1 MPADDYHQ
9 KSLLRESLGML
20 MILKIDLFFPQY
32 DYRNKKLAVF
42 IQITEAEKRLG
53 RVAILKEE
61 SQRDSTNEESEGQQ
75 EEEGEMNDGEQDI
88 GIQSKVSLLDQHS
101 ELKKK
106 AEGIHSLIDWFKNKT
121 AFYMNH
127 MKIVNVP

>member
-1 MPADDYHQ
+1 MN
-9 KSLLRESLGML
+9 
-20 MILKIDLFFPQY
+20 F
-32 DYRNKKLAVF
+32 
-42 IQITEAEKRLG
+42 QITEAEKRLG

-106 AEGIHSLIDWFKNKT
+106 AEGI
-121 AFYMNH
+121 Y
-127 MKIVNVP
+127 